1 MFRTIPFGFTRAAPI
16 LAAIAIALV
25 AIAGERPALAQHAS
39 HGKTPTFRVGAL
51 VIEAPWAR
59 ATPAGAKTAAAYLKI
74 TNNGSEPDRL
84 IGGSAPF
91 AGSVEVHEMSIANGV
106 MRMRRLEKGLEIKPG
121 QTVEL
126 KPGGNHIMFQELRE
140 RISEGKPLKGTLQ
153 FEKAGSVDVEY
164 AVAPIGGTPSG
175 GHGHMK
181 H

>member
-1 MFRTIPFGFTRAAPI
+1 MFLTISVGFTRAAPI
-16 LAAIAIALV
+16 LTAAAIVLA
-25 AIAGERPALAQHAS
+25 AIAGERTALAQQGTGVKAA
-39 HGKTPTFRVGAL
+39 TFKAGAL

-59 ATPAGAKTAAAYLKI
+59 ATPTGARTAAAYLKI

-91 AGSVEVHEMSIANGV
+91 AGSVEVHEMSITNGV
-106 MRMRRLEKGLEIKPG
+106 MRMRRLDKGLEIKPG

-140 RISEGKPLKGTLQ
+140 RLSEGKPLKGTLQ
-153 FEKAGSVDVEY
+153 FEKAGSVEVEY
-164 AVAPIGGTPSG
+164 AIAPIGGTPSG